1 MYYDCATV
9 LLVLFEIQIGNTVIE
24 IPGWLK
30 ATIGFSLPVMANLL
44 EVVRGAVQSIPTVRW
59 ESAESLAFTRWQ
71 TMWMIILPQ
80 CLKRMIPPW
89 MNWYAILTM
98 ATPLCYIIGFEESV
112 NPAQQAMTAEDSRT
126 ELLAPF
132 YLFLL
137 VYFSPIVTRSRAA
150 RCIWNV
156 NSRWNFE
163 GDPRVVMAR

>member
-30 ATIGFSLPVMANLL
+30 ATIGFSLPVMADLL

-98 ATPLCYIIGFEESV
+98 ATPLLFHDRGRGVGESG
-112 NPAQQAMTAEDSRT
+112 
-126 ELLAPF
+126 
-132 YLFLL
+132 
-137 VYFSPIVTRSRAA
+137 AA
-150 RCIWNV
+150 
-156 NSRWNFE
+156 
-163 GDPRVVMAR
+163 GDDRRG